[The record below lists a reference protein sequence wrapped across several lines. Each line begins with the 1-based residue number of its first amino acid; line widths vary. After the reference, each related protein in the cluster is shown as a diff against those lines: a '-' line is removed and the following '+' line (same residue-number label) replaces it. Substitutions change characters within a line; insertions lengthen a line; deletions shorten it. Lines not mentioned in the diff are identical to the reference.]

1 MDYTELLPPDEV
13 ASLAAGLEVL
23 DPHDKV
29 WREFAALAIAAA
41 APAIRKAERE
51 RTIAAITHLRD
62 SHCAGT
68 KLLED
73 ERDWCE
79 PNDLRCELVV
89 AWNDALAAIRAL
101 PEEPHN
107 VQANRD
113 TEAR

>member
-51 RTIAAITHLRD
+51 RCAITVID
-62 SHCAGT
+62 SAAAASKKFTDDPVKQPYANNRLIHVG
-68 KLLED
+68 
-73 ERDWCE
+73 W
-79 PNDLRCELVV
+79 
-89 AWNDALAAIRAL
+89 DAAAAIRAL
-101 PEEPHN
+101 PEEPAEQGEPKCN
-107 VQANRD
+107 
-113 TEAR
+113 